1 MLDFKKIFKEF
12 ENCSCGM
19 KHECSI
25 QDIRVE
31 SGLVTKV
38 GDILRENHF
47 PKKLLLVADQNTIGA
62 SVGIRESLSGFEVT
76 ERIYDDLRVAS
87 MAVTHEIEG
96 LLQSGCEAVIAVGSG
111 SIHDP
116 CRLASARLGKPLCL
130 FATAPSMD
138 GFASYSSPI
147 VENCFKL
154 TYPAK
159 CPEVILADTKILAA
173 APAKL
178 KSAGFGDIIGK
189 YIALVDWKIPFI
201 ILGDSEDHYCEKV
214 EQLTRFAADRCMK
227 NASRVTLNDEEAA
240 AELFENLLL
249 SGIAMSFVKHSRP
262 ASGADHMMAH
272 FIECKELL
280 EGKIPAFHGED
291 VGLATLAMVRLYH
304 EAAKAPSVKAHKEQV
319 DWEEVTRAYGPLSES
334 MKKINFPHTITD
346 GVDPKAVEDR
356 WEQVRTT
363 VAKIPP
369 YEEIRAAMEAAG
381 CQVSWQEAGK
391 TEELMRESFLY
402 HPYMRN
408 RLTFSRLLHMTD
420 MEPILKDF
428 PL

>member
-1 MLDFKKIFKEF
+1 MLDFKQLFKEF
-12 ENCSCGM
+12 ETCSCGM
-19 KHECSI
+19 KHMCSI

-31 SGLVTKV
+31 SGLTAKV
-38 GDILRENHF
+38 GEILKENGF
-47 PKKLLLVADQNTIGA
+47 PQKLLLVADQNTLGA
-62 SVGIRESLSGFEVT
+62 SEGIREALSDFEVT
-76 ERIYDDLRVAS
+76 ERIYDNLRVAS
-87 MAVTHEIEG
+87 MTVTHEIEE
-96 LLQSGCEAVIAVGSG
+96 LLKGGCEAVIAVGSG

-116 CRLASARLGKPLCL
+116 CRLASARLNKPLCL

-147 VENCFKL
+147 VEDCFKL

-189 YIALVDWKIPFI
+189 YIALVDWKVPFI

-291 VGLATLAMVRLYH
+291 VGLATLSMVRLYH
-304 EAAKAPSVKAHKEQV
+304 EAAKAPSVKAHKEQA
-319 DWEEVTRAYGPLSES
+319 DWEEITRAYGPLSES

-346 GVDPKAVEDR
+346 EVDPKIVEER
-356 WEQVRTT
+356 WEQVLET
-363 VAKIPP
+363 VAKVPP

-381 CQVSWQEAGK
+381 CQISWEEAGK
-391 TEELMRESFLY
+391 SEALMRESFLY

-408 RLTFSRLLHMTD
+408 RLTFSRLLHMTNLW
-420 MEPILKDF
+420 EQLKDF